1 MRNSN
6 VRKIAVTA
14 MLSAMAAIL
23 MFVDFSVPFMPPFI
37 KLDVSEMPAL
47 VASFAV
53 GPWWGVAV
61 CLVKNLI
68 NLMRTST
75 SGAGEFANFILG
87 ITFVLPAGYIY
98 KYNKTRVGALI
109 GSLVGAASMGALSLP
124 INYYITYPIY
134 SRFMPIDVIVGMYEK
149 IYSGVDGLFSCLLI
163 FNVPFTFLKGVL
175 CAAITFVIY
184 KRISKLIKGRNE

>member
-1 MRNSN
+1 
-6 VRKIAVTA
+6 

-23 MFVDFSVPFMPPFI
+23 MFIDFSVPFMPPFI

-98 KYNKTRVGALI
+98 KYKKTRVGALI

-163 FNVPFTFLKGVL
+163 FNVPFTFMKGVL